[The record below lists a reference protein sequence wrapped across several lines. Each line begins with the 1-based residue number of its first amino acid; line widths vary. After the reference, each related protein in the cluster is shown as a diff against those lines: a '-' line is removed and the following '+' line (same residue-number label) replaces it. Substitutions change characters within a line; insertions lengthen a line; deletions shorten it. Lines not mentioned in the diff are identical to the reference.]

1 MARATTSSVP
11 AYFRLNV
18 KESCEAHA
26 RPSMDLVAFR
36 LALVVAS
43 TSASVSFAVAPSN
56 DQPVLPFTSTLA
68 APVASMVTTTLTSE
82 RM

>member
-1 MARATTSSVP
+1 MATTSSVP
-11 AYFRLNV
+11 KYFRLNV

-26 RPSMDLVAFR
+26 RPSMDLVALR

-43 TSASVSFAVAPSN
+43 MSASVSFAVVPSN
-56 DQPVLPFTSTLA
+56 DQPVLPLTSTLA
-68 APVASMVTTTLTSE
+68 TPVASMVTTTLTSE